1 MEVRYVS
8 HIPRDVRRLGSYQGE
23 GYTLTLFRNGSAYYA
38 LLDVGN
44 ELYNLAM
51 KAHARGPEE
60 ALSLF
65 FAELGIL
72 PIQKKVGGDMDGSQR
87 I

>member
-1 MEVRYVS
+1 MSGREKSVKYVP
-8 HIPRDVRRLGSYQGE
+8 HIPRDVRKLGSYQGE
-23 GYTLTLFRNGSAYYA
+23 GYTLTLFRNGGAYYA

-44 ELYNLAM
+44 PLYNLAM

-65 FAELGIL
+65 FGG
-72 PIQKKVGGDMDGSQR
+72 VGDSPHPKEGR
-87 I
+87 R

>member
-38 LLDVGN
+38 LLNVGN
-44 ELYNLAM
+44 PLYNLAM

>member
-1 MEVRYVS
+1 MV
-8 HIPRDVRRLGSYQGE
+8 
-23 GYTLTLFRNGSAYYA
+23 LFRNGSAYYA

-51 KAHARGPEE
+51 KAYAKGPEE

-72 PIQKKVGGDMDGSQR
+72 PIPKMRGGGVDEL
-87 I
+87 